1 MATIRFKGKVENVR
15 NSDRTIAYQF
25 IRVPTLTP
33 KHCDMPAFR
42 QHPKFG
48 MLANSEFFLGILSR
62 IRSDIVGNGLGLR
75 LDRMPPNVAVD
86 TSAFMATVAIEV

>member
-15 NSDRTIAYQF
+15 NNDGTIAYQF
-25 IRVPTLTP
+25 IRVPTLTK
-33 KHCDMPAFR
+33 KHCDMHAFR
-42 QHPKFG
+42 FHPTFG
-48 MLANSEFFLGILSR
+48 MLANSDLFSNILSR

-75 LDRMPPNVAVD
+75 LDRIPPNVVVD